1 MSTASGEL
9 QEKLSLL
16 QRSCT
21 ISAGGSGLTGRD
33 VGGVWC
39 VQLKLKAK
47 KNAAAALKPLAA
59 TLAPVGQ
66 A

>member
-1 MSTASGEL
+1 MMRVA
-9 QEKLSLL
+9 
-16 QRSCT
+16 
-21 ISAGGSGLTGRD
+21 
-33 VGGVWC
+33 C

-66 A
+66 V